1 MKSIERVTTEQQ
13 RPSRRGTY
21 IASRASIPERSA
33 AWRKLRA
40 DGWAISA
47 SWIDATGENEPD
59 DLSELWLKI
68 QEEVCSSERLVLYV
82 EPEDLPLKGAL
93 VEVGMALAVGI
104 KVFVVTPGITM
115 HRETGRPLGSWAFHP
130 NVRLVPDM
138 ETALKGA
145 CRRPTWLEWLA
156 TKTRHYIT
164 KLKIGAESVT
174 QTIRR

>member
-1 MKSIERVTTEQQ
+1 MTTEHQK
-13 RPSRRGTY
+13 PSRRGTY

-33 AWRKLRA
+33 AWRKLRS

-47 SWIDATGENEPD
+47 SWIDATGDNEPA

-82 EPEDLPLKGAL
+82 ETEDLPLKGAL
-93 VEVGMALAVGI
+93 VEVGMGLAVGI
-104 KVFVVTPGITM
+104 KVYVVTPGITM
-115 HRETGRPLGSWAFHP
+115 DRETGRPLGSWAFHP
-130 NVRLVPDM
+130 HVKFVPDM
-138 ETALKGA
+138 ETALEGA

-156 TKTRHYIT
+156 TKTRQCIT
-164 KLKIGAESVT
+164 RLKMSAESVA

>member
-1 MKSIERVTTEQQ
+1 MKSVERVTTEQQ

-47 SWIDATGENEPD
+47 SWIDATGDNEPD

-115 HRETGRPLGSWAFHP
+115 DRETGRPLGSWAFHP

-145 CRRPTWLEWLA
+145 CRRPTWLEWLLSTSRQYLA
-156 TKTRHYIT
+156 
-164 KLKIGAESVT
+164 KIRKWKPLAD
-174 QTIRR
+174 